1 MDPQVHGCGS
11 AIGPQLTR
19 KVARLSVWAFAC
31 SGIPSIGIVSTGLDY
46 FLFYFYSQVIGLSAA
61 LTGRALAIALIVDAL
76 ANPVVGYA
84 SDYWRSRL
92 GRCHPFM

>member
-1 MDPQVHGCGS
+1 M
-11 AIGPQLTR
+11 
-19 KVARLSVWAFAC
+19 
-31 SGIPSIGIVSTGLDY
+31 VSTGLDY

-84 SDYWRSRL
+84 SDYWRSHL
-92 GRCHPFM
+92 GQCHPFM